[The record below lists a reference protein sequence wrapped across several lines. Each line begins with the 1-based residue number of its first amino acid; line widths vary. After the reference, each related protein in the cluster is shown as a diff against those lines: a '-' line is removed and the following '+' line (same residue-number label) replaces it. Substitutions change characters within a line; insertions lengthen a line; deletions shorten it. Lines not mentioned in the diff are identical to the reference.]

1 MIKQATTT
9 PLELEAKTEVNPERA
24 IEAIEAELSI
34 EVIKEAEA
42 VLLDCFNCYH
52 NLQESALKTVG
63 VSAHI
68 IFADA
73 IKTKARVKEFLS
85 HSVGRHFL
93 AAIATD
99 LWAMI
104 YSDIANWEGV
114 EDPEIIRDRIGTA
127 TEVELFDAIDIC
139 KTGKKK
145 LIATLGDRVR
155 NAAQAVLTRKED
167 TSKKNKPTRKNSS
180 KTNQRSPVSEPVH
193 PVESSIATDQVRGW
207 LLTDWFPS
215 AIAVIQEGNLELK
228 DVISPEDLQAFSDR
242 SPTKAKHVTQVL
254 QCLGREDYLD
264 IPQAPNS
271 DQEEDILDD
280 IGF

>member
-1 MIKQATTT
+1 MIEQVTTA
-9 PLELEAKTEVNPERA
+9 PLESEAKVEVNPERA
-24 IEAIEAELSI
+24 IEVVETELSA
-34 EVIKEAEA
+34 ETIKEVETI
-42 VLLDCFNCYH
+42 LLNCFKSYYD
-52 NLQESALKTVG
+52 LQEVALKNVG
-63 VSAHI
+63 VPPHT
-68 IFADA
+68 IFAPVIRA
-73 IKTKARVKEFLS
+73 KAEVRKFLS
-85 HSVGRHFL
+85 HSMGRYFL

-114 EDPEIIRDRIGTA
+114 EDPEIVRDRIGTA
-127 TEVELFDAIDIC
+127 TEVELYDAVAIC

-167 TSKKNKPTRKNSS
+167 TSKKNKPTRKSPKKPS
-180 KTNQRSPVSEPVH
+180 QPSPVSESTY
-193 PVESSIATDQVRGW
+193 PVENSITTDQVRGW

-215 AIAVIQEGNLELK
+215 AIAVIKEGDLDLK

-242 SPTKAKHVTQVL
+242 SPAKAKHVIQVL
-254 QCLGREDYLD
+254 QCLGREDYLN
-264 IPQAPNS
+264 IPPAPNS